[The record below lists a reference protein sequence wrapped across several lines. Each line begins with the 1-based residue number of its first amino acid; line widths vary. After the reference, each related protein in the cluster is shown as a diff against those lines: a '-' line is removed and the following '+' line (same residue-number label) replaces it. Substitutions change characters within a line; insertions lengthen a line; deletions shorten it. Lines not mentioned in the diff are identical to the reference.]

1 MVEQDYFDQTDC
13 FKIRLNFF
21 SVVLVNLSLSILM
34 TKCEVIIEEFQK
46 ASIHFVPFDRIH
58 FRRECLW
65 KLLLLTA
72 GVVMHDV
79 IYQFLR
85 IFYHSRFKP
94 DNLQM
99 TLAQWAMPITDL
111 IFMLGPMLHIQRLL
125 V

>member
-13 FKIRLNFF
+13 FKIRLNFL
-21 SVVLVNLSLSILM
+21 VVLVNLSLSILM

-46 ASIHFVPFDRIH
+46 ASIHFVPFEKIH
-58 FRRECLW
+58 FRRVCLW

-111 IFMLGPMLHIQRLL
+111 IFMLGPMLHIKRLL

>member
-111 IFMLGPMLHIQRLL
+111 IFMLGPMLHIKRLL